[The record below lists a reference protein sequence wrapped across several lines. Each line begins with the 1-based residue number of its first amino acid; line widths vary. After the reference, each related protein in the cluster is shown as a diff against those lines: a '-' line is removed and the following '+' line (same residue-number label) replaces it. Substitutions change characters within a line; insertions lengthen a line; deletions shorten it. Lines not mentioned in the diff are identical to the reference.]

1 MSSITNCPVC
11 QTQFVVT
18 DEQLSQYNGKVRCG
32 NCLNVFD
39 ATVQIIELEETQT
52 ETDLNALNETI
63 SYDIAL
69 EPTLQDNYGNESGVN
84 EIFTHKDIDLESTEA
99 KGSKTEK
106 NLNFIPP
113 SQPSNFDDLADK
125 SKLKPKKIF
134 KKSRIW
140 LMFLFALILLF
151 VAIAQSVYFLRNDIA
166 TYYPKTKP
174 YLVKICEKIACSI
187 DLPKKI
193 EFIEID
199 DSDIQEDSNYAGL
212 MHLSSTLI
220 NQASFQQ
227 AYPNLELTLTDTEDK
242 PKLRRFFK
250 PIEYLP
256 AHTNIAKG
264 LAPGEEFKIKLA
276 MTTHGETVA
285 GYRVFVTY

>member
-39 ATVQIIELEETQT
+39 ATVQSIELEETQT

-69 EPTLQDNYGNESGVN
+69 EPTLQDDHGNESGVN

-125 SKLKPKKIF
+125 SKLKPKKSF
-134 KKSRIW
+134 RKSRIW